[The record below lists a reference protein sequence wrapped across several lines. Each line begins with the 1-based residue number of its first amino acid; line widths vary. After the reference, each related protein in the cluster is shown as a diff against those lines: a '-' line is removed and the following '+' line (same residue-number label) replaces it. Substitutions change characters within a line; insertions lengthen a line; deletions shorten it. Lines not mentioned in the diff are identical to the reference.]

1 MRLSDLLLTWRSK
14 QRLLR
19 LQAKA
24 CFCYMSRD
32 GFYMETRCWF
42 LSLTGS
48 VKSVHLRLVV
58 CLKWNALEI
67 RDDALKT
74 KKCTHL
80 RPWCRYNWWSKPK
93 EFERDAW
100 IFDFWKK
107 CYFFPFIKKYQK
119 YIKILKMPL
128 GNYTSAWSLAS
139 LKRILNSLVMASL
152 ILELFLISTPIPRLI
167 LPPSKRSTSCFE
179 EAGNNLVTQNIKKA
193 KLIHIWSTDSPAGQ
207 VCTNL
212 HGHNFRDTLFVEVS
226 CNRLYVLQTEISVL
240 EKIIE
245 LLTRL
250 LSTLAKERSKLLSS
264 WM

>member
-167 LPPSKRSTSCFE
+167 LPPP
-179 EAGNNLVTQNIKKA
+179 Q
-193 KLIHIWSTDSPAGQ
+193 
-207 VCTNL
+207 
-212 HGHNFRDTLFVEVS
+212 
-226 CNRLYVLQTEISVL
+226 SVL
-240 EKIIE
+240 
-245 LLTRL
+245 LPASRRL
-250 LSTLAKERSKLLSS
+250 GTI
-264 WM
+264 